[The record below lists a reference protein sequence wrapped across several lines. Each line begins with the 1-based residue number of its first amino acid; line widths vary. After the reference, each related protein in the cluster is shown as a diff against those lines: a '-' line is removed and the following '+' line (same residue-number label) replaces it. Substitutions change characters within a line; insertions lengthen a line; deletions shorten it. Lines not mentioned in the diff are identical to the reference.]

1 MEFGLDENQRDA
13 MLAMWQQLSEQEL
26 PEERLS
32 YAGLQALPRLVEQV
46 LNNGDQASLTASLI
60 NPLYWHQTASYGHGL
75 LARERRVPIDHAAY
89 RLSWWL
95 WLRLYNLANAKL
107 WFDQGQR
114 YATLLLIDAEHQEP
128 ATCPLNNQTSVEL
141 AAVLEQ
147 RLLVPS
153 GFHCRHVLVI
163 RAESIEHRT

>member
-1 MEFGLDENQRDA
+1 MEFELTNAQREA
-13 MLAMWQQLSEQEL
+13 MLQAWQTLSDQAL

-32 YAGLQALPRLVEQV
+32 FAGLQALPRLVEQA
-46 LNNGDQASLTASLI
+46 LNNGDQTSLTASLI
-60 NPLYWHQTASYGHGL
+60 NPIYWHQTASYGHGL

-95 WLRLYNLANAKL
+95 WLRLYNLANAQL
-107 WFDQGQR
+107 WFDQGLR
-114 YATLLLIDAEHQEP
+114 YATLGQFTAEHQEP
-128 ATCPLNNQTSVEL
+128 AACPLQNGIQVEL

-153 GFHCRHVLVI
+153 GFHCCHGLV
-163 RAESIEHRT
+163 ASNKA

>member
-1 MEFGLDENQRDA
+1 MEFRLNETQRAA
-13 MLAMWQQLSEQEL
+13 MLVAWQHLSEQEL

-32 YAGLQALPRLVEQV
+32 FAGLQALPRLVEQA
-46 LNNGDQASLTASLI
+46 LKHGDHTSLTASLI
-60 NPLYWHQTASYGHGL
+60 NPLYWHQTASYGYGL

-95 WLRLYNLANAKL
+95 WLQLYNLANAKL
-107 WFDQGQR
+107 WFDQGQC
-114 YATLLLIDAEHQEP
+114 YATLLLADAEHQEP
-128 ATCPLNNQTSVEL
+128 TVCPLNTATTVEL

-153 GFHCRHVLVI
+153 GFHCRHVLVV
-163 RAESIEHRT
+163 RS

>member
-1 MEFGLDENQRDA
+1 MGLIMKFVLNEALQHA
-13 MLAMWQQLSEQEL
+13 MLAAWHQLADQTL

-32 YAGLQALPRLVEQV
+32 FAGLNALPRLIEQAI
-46 LNNGDQASLTASLI
+46 LHGDQQSLTTSLV
-60 NPLYWHQTASYGHGL
+60 NPIYWHQTASYGHGL

-95 WLRLYNLANAKL
+95 WLRLYNLANAQL
-107 WFDQGQR
+107 WLEQGLR
-114 YATLLLIDAEHQEP
+114 YASISQLPADHQEP
-128 ATCPLNNQTSVEL
+128 ASCPLQDGAVIEL

-153 GFHCRHVLVI
+153 DFHCRHSLI
-163 RAESIEHRT
+163 DPR

>member
-1 MEFGLDENQRDA
+1 MIEFVLTDGLREA
-13 MLAMWQQLSEQEL
+13 MLNIWQQLREQAI

-32 YAGLQALPRLVEQV
+32 FAGLQALPRLLEQAIR
-46 LNNGDQASLTASLI
+46 NGDQASLTASLI
-60 NPLYWHQTASYGHGL
+60 NPIYWHQTASYGHGL

-95 WLRLYNLANAKL
+95 WLRLYNLANAQR

-114 YATLLLIDAEHQEP
+114 YATVSLLAAEHQEP
-128 ATCPLNNQTSVEL
+128 ANCPLDNETTVEL

-147 RLLVPS
+147 RVLVPS
-153 GFHCRHVLVI
+153 GFHCRHGLV
-163 RAESIEHRT
+163 